1 MKNTGYSV
9 RTMINLDLCL
19 CLYNFSIVLN
29 FDLSGKRTYVKYFDN
44 SGPWGPWFD
53 TLKIVQDQVLSDKRS
68 AAFAATIIDIKEGP
82 FGAQLWYNC
91 KGCEDWYK
99 SEDTILSEARYYSS
113 LYFIKSIS
121 YF

>member
-1 MKNTGYSV
+1 M
-9 RTMINLDLCL
+9 
-19 CLYNFSIVLN
+19 YNFSIVLN
-29 FDLSGKRTYVKYFDN
+29 FSRSGKRTLVKNSDN
-44 SGPWGPWFD
+44 SEAWGPWVD
-53 TLKIVQDQVLSDKRS
+53 TLKIVQDQVLSDKRR

-82 FGAQLWYNC
+82 FGAQWWSNC